1 MSEERELDKY
11 REAISRNR
19 YSTGQE
25 CNAQYEIS
33 SQQSGKV
40 TFEVQVQSE
49 IIDTV
54 DVEFIVDDG
63 VVELGENFP
72 NPFDGQTHLPVL
84 IPHAMHVELQIY
96 DAVGRFVQTLI

>member
-25 CNAQYEIS
+25 GNAQYEIS

-40 TFEVQVQSE
+40 TFEVQVQSA

-63 VVELGENFP
+63 VVEVGENFH
-72 NPFDGQTHLPVL
+72 NPFAGQTHLLVL
-84 IPHAMHVELQIY
+84 IPHAMLVELE
-96 DAVGRFVQTLI
+96 FVVPDVRLLQE